1 MRAWDLRDLLYYI
14 FLVHLG
20 QISGIFVLILETK
33 DSDGGEVFSLE
44 TRGER
49 KTLVGRGE
57 GLGT

>member
-1 MRAWDLRDLLYYI
+1 M